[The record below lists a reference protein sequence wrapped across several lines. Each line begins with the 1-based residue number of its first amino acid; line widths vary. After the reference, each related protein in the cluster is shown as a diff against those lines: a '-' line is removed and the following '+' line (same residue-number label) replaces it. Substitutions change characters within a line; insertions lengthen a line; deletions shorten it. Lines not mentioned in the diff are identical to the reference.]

1 MNESDALTAKAA
13 TEIGDALR
21 IDATRLLSDVALNV
35 ASTQRRLLT
44 WTVTSAD
51 DVLTIL
57 DDVRKV
63 RDSLDDVDSAV
74 RKALR
79 EMP

>member
-1 MNESDALTAKAA
+1 MSA
-13 TEIGDALR
+13 EIGDALR

-44 WTVTSAD
+44 WTITSAD
-51 DVLTIL
+51 DVLTVL

-63 RDSLDDVDSAV
+63 RDALDAVDSAV

-79 EMP
+79 EMPT